1 MAAKKKPLVE
11 VKLTDL
17 APDTALKVQYLKF
30 EAPPARKAGIKVKD
44 VADLVNRLKDEAK
57 VL

>member
-17 APDTALKVQYLKF
+17 TPNTALQVQYVKF
-30 EAPPARKAGIKVKD
+30 EAPPGRQAGVKVKD
-44 VADLVNRLKDEAK
+44 VTDLVNRLKNEAK